1 MRTRNGD
8 ALTGPRLR
16 DQIIDAGECVFEH
29 EWDSGGPG
37 AGAGVERVYRWKGK
51 FAFSSADNGRAGP
64 FNTLDDALEAQDLLR
79 VTDAS
84 TSIYCSLL
92 KGDELA
98 GQMTC
103 EEDGCLVTVNGEP
116 WEYDQQAG
124 RFEPRPDEEGEQEE

>member
-1 MRTRNGD
+1 MRMRNGD
-8 ALTGPRLR
+8 ALTGPKLR

-37 AGAGVERVYRWKGK
+37 AGAGVERVYRWKGR
-51 FAFSSADNGRAGP
+51 FAFSSPDNGRAGP
-64 FNTLDDALEAQDLLR
+64 FNTLEDALQAQHLLR

-103 EEDGCLVTVNGEP
+103 VEDGCLVTVNDEL
-116 WEYDQQAG
+116 WRYDQAAG
-124 RFEPRPDEEGEQEE
+124 RFERQTSEV